1 MIVRILGEG
10 QRRLDDGAI
19 ERLNPLDDALE
30 AAIDSGDDER
40 FRGALHALLEAV
52 RGEGTPVG
60 DDELLPSDLVM
71 PDADAHVDDV
81 RALLGDEGLI
91 PDPS

>member
-1 MIVRILGEG
+1 MIVRIMGEG
-10 QRRLDDGAI
+10 QVRLDDSAL
-19 ERLNPLDDALE
+19 ERLQPLDDALE
-30 AAIDSGDDER
+30 AAIESGDDER
-40 FRGALHALLEAV
+40 FRAALVELLGAV
-52 RGEGTPVG
+52 RAEGSPLAG
-60 DDELLPSDLVM
+60 DELLPSDLVL

>member
-10 QRRLDDGAI
+10 QRRLDDSAI

-30 AAIDSGDDER
+30 AAIDSGDDEQ
-40 FRGALHALLEAV
+40 FRSALHELLEAI
-52 RGEGTPVG
+52 RSEGAPVG

-81 RALLGDEGLI
+81 KALLGDEGLI
-91 PDPS
+91 PDPT